1 MRRNITIGV
10 DPDEYMRLQGAAA
23 MCGMPLATYLKW
35 LLRGGAAHDSIAQNE
50 IVQNLGLLIRRMDG
64 VGSTLQQLAR
74 AVQAPASP
82 SVAAVNVRAA
92 DVAEYDHAPRLA
104 SRELIEKGL
113 KDRGIPSSTIR
124 QLFIV
129 LDELDVV
136 SRREADACRM

>member
-74 AVQAPASP
+74 AVQGRASP
-82 SVAAVNVRAA
+82 SLPEPEVAAV
-92 DVAEYDHAPRLA
+92 DVPEYDPERRFA
-104 SRELIEKGL
+104 SRELIEKEL
-113 KDRGIPSSTIR
+113 KNRGIPSSTIR

-129 LDELDVV
+129 LDEVDAVQ
-136 SRREADACRM
+136 RNEADACRM